1 MGFFMKEKL
10 RALSFFLG
18 LDVPYF
24 VSGGFWITISLI
36 VTTIGGIILSALF
49 ARIWPKEVF
58 GQYSFLVSILGFAGL
73 ATLPGMSQAVTQA
86 AAENKDGVYKK
97 AILTAGKWSVVG
109 SIILTLISA
118 YYYFS
123 GNSNLSIAILVSALA
138 FPISAAG
145 SLFNAFLAGKKQFR
159 LVAIYGAVAQAAS
172 IAATAFAL
180 FRFPSLVFVALFSAW
195 STAIANGLLTLLAG
209 KYATNKGEDNKLIRL
224 GFHLSFSQIFTI
236 GADYLDRLLIPLFL
250 GFTNNAIY
258 AFAILI
264 PMQIHGFLKMF
275 STLGQPKVAEAGSK
289 NLKRGL
295 VVKSLQLEMVV
306 AAIVLFYIFAAP
318 TIFKIL
324 YPSYQSQAVGLSQI
338 FSLSLLYY
346 PGNILALLFLRERQ
360 AKPIHQTNVVYGVA
374 TVISLMVLVPTMGLV
389 GAIFAK
395 IIARF
400 LQLLAQFYLFGK
412 LKTENN

>member
-236 GADYLDRLLIPLFL
+236 GADYLDGLLIPLF
-250 GFTNNAIY
+250 
-258 AFAILI
+258 
-264 PMQIHGFLKMF
+264 
-275 STLGQPKVAEAGSK
+275 
-289 NLKRGL
+289 L